1 MYFPS
6 DSHIKVHQNRV
17 SRCPDKFP
25 AGYYWYGGK
34 RKGTGTPPKWVDNLL
49 NQSECSTSGESG
61 SSTTV
66 ENEASETSQSEEQND
81 DVSGDEMDEEQDLEP
96 ETDTEESV
104 DTQLAQDVTPPRSE
118 RSRYSLRASMR
129 KSSRFT

>member
-1 MYFPS
+1 VHFPS
-6 DSHIKVHQNRV
+6 DSHIKVHQNIV
-17 SRCPDKFP
+17 SRCPDEFP

-49 NQSECSTSGESG
+49 NQSECITSGESG
-61 SSTTV
+61 SSTTG
-66 ENEASETSQSEEQND
+66 ENEASVTSQSEEQND
-81 DVSGDEMDEEQDLEP
+81 NVSGDEMDDEQDMEP
-96 ETDTEESV
+96 ETNTEESV

-129 KSSRFT
+129 KPSRFT